1 MTITLNIDRGRKRK
15 NYYDVFKHIP
25 IYVGEIAIQYFTIR
39 SFVLVIRADGYTGVY
54 IKYYNVFYFVSY
66 VKRKENKLF
75 TIYVFKKRK
84 IVSYGK

>member
-25 IYVGEIAIQYFTIR
+25 IYVGEIAIQYFFYPLARI
-39 SFVLVIRADGYTGVY
+39 GYSGGWLY
-54 IKYYNVFYFVSY
+54 AKYYNIFYFVSY